1 MGLRVLLLL
10 FFSLQDRQFGIGIEG
25 IAFIYL
31 SRCFFFFFILFLIFH
46 DTCPAKL
53 LLLIYC

>member
-31 SRCFFFFFILFLIFH
+31 SRCLFFFILFLIFH